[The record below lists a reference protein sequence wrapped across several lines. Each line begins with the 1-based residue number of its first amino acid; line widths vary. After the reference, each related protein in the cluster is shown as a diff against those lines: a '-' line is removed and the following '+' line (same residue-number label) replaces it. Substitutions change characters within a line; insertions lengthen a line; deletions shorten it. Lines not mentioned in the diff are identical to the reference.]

1 MRFAVGLT
9 LQRSRQVRLDRRQHC
24 LEAFGVTGNDVD
36 FLKKFVT
43 AGEVAHQAAG
53 FLDQQGACSHVPLGQ
68 TRLPE
73 RIETTGSNVSQIQAR
88 RTGAADAGSL
98 ANQGAE
104 HAQIVVEVVHLVVT
118 EREAGTQQ
126 GAVKAGA
133 AANAQATTVQL
144 SAATTA
150 GGEFFLAN
158 RIQNHSVFQATAI
171 LACDADSKVRNATEE
186 VGGAVQRIDDPQ
198 VLFAFDAGTG
208 VQAGLFTLDRVVR
221 VSLAQGV
228 DDFLFSGAINLGYVI
243 LGVFFVDLDGIQA
256 LDGAEDQLT
265 GAAGGAQRDIQHG
278 LHGCVT

>member
-1 MRFAVGLT
+1 M
-9 LQRSRQVRLDRRQHC
+9 
-24 LEAFGVTGNDVD
+24 
-36 FLKKFVT
+36 T

-68 TRLPE
+68 ARLPE
-73 RIETTGSNVSQIQAR
+73 GVEAAGSHVGQVQAR
-88 RTGAADAGSL
+88 RASAADAGSL

-104 HAQIVVEVVHLVVT
+104 HAQVVVEVVHLVVT

-126 GAVKAGA
+126 GAVEAGA
-133 AANAQATTVQL
+133 TADAQATTVQL

-158 RIQNHSVFQATAI
+158 RVQNNSVLKTTAVF
-171 LACDADSKVRNATEE
+171 AGDADSEVRNAAQE

-198 VLFAFDAGTG
+198 VLFAFDAGAG
-208 VQAGLFTLDRVVR
+208 VHAGLFTQDRVIRVR
-221 VSLAQGV
+221 LAQGV
-228 DDFLFSGAINLGYVI
+228 DDFLFGGAIHLGYVI

-256 LDGAEDQLT
+256 LDGAEDQFT